1 MSVTPNAGESAATH
15 EIEALTEEAQIR
27 HRAIGIAFYACMTV
41 VTVQLGVTAAE
52 ILWGGSQG
60 GTIPAQISLKA
71 PCRTG
76 AGQPGSSPN
85 RLGIAITLRS
95 KTHPYRRVNG
105 GSGHHT
111 LVRLPGLS

>member
-1 MSVTPNAGESAATH
+1 MGLDKTPTDLFCSLIVTAGRDAISLAGLLYLLPSVAK
-15 EIEALTEEAQIR
+15 
-27 HRAIGIAFYACMTV
+27 
-41 VTVQLGVTAAE
+41 QLIVILDVELSGQGVTEDQTRASGEA
-52 ILWGGSQG
+52 
-60 GTIPAQISLKA
+60 T
-71 PCRTG
+71 CRTG
-76 AGQPGSSPN
+76 AGQPGRSPD